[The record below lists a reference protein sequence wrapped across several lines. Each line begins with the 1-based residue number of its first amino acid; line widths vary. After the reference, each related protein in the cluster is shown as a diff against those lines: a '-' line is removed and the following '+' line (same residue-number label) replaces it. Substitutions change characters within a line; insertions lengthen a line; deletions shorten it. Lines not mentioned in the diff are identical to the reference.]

1 MDPITGGHDAPASTS
16 TLVTGLA
23 ALGTMVCV
31 GIFVLLATVF
41 TAWAEKVGLVD
52 WLVRCCTGHVD
63 PLPDDFDPVRGR
75 QQAPPPPLPPVRDL
89 AIAALA
95 GRSDRGATRAAAIA
109 RATQQQDAPSLDE
122 DINTMDIY
130 APDYFDDNRDSVLE
144 AHVAATAL
152 TVVGALAMARAARRA
167 DAARTPAAP
176 PPPAEADLEA

>member
-52 WLVRCCTGHVD
+52 WIDEVINAIDMHE
-63 PLPDDFDPVRGR
+63 PDNPN
-75 QQAPPPPLPPVRDL
+75 P
-89 AIAALA
+89 
-95 GRSDRGATRAAAIA
+95 
-109 RATQQQDAPSLDE
+109 
-122 DINTMDIY
+122 
-130 APDYFDDNRDSVLE
+130 VLE
-144 AHVAATAL
+144 AHLASSAL
-152 TVVGALAMARAARRA
+152 TAIGAVAMARAARQA
-167 DAARTPAAP
+167 DAARPPAAPPP

>member
-52 WLVRCCTGHVD
+52 WLVRCCTGHVE

-75 QQAPPPPLPPVRDL
+75 AQPPPPPLPPVRDL

-122 DINTMDIY
+122 AINTMDIY
-130 APDYFDDNRDSVLE
+130 APDYFDDNRDAVLE
-144 AHVAATAL
+144 PYLASAAL
-152 TVVGALAMARAARRA
+152 TAVGALAMARAARRA
-167 DAARTPAAP
+167 DDARPPAAP
-176 PPPAEADLEA
+176 PPPAESDLEA

>member
-75 QQAPPPPLPPVRDL
+75 AQPPPPPLPPVRDL

-95 GRSDRGATRAAAIA
+95 GRGDRGATRAAAIA
-109 RATQQQDAPSLDE
+109 RARQQQDAPTIAE
-122 DINTMDIY
+122 VVTAMEMY
-130 APDYFDDNRDSVLE
+130 EPDFDDNPDPILE
-144 AHVAATAL
+144 AHLAASAL
-152 TVVGALAMARAARRA
+152 TAVGALAMARAARRA
-167 DAARTPAAP
+167 DAARPPAAP
-176 PPPAEADLEA
+176 PPPEADLEA

>member
-63 PLPDDFDPVRGR
+63 PAPRRFRSRAR
-75 QQAPPPPLPPVRDL
+75 Q
-89 AIAALA
+89 AA
-95 GRSDRGATRAAAIA
+95 GATAAAATGA
-109 RATQQQDAPSLDE
+109 RPCD
-122 DINTMDIY
+122 
-130 APDYFDDNRDSVLE
+130 R
-144 AHVAATAL
+144 
-152 TVVGALAMARAARRA
+152 RARR
-167 DAARTPAAP
+167 P
-176 PPPAEADLEA
+176 

>member
-41 TAWAEKVGLVD
+41 TAWAEKVGLIE

-63 PLPDDFDPVRGR
+63 PLPDDFDPVRVR
-75 QQAPPPPLPPVRDL
+75 QQPPPPLPPVRDL
-89 AIAALA
+89 AIAALH
-95 GRSDRGATRAAAIA
+95 GRGDRGATRAAAIA
-109 RATQQQDAPSLDE
+109 RATQQAAPPTIDE
-122 DINTMDIY
+122 VVRAMEIY
-130 APDYFDDNRDSVLE
+130 EPDFDDNPDPVLE
-144 AHVAATAL
+144 AHLASSAL
-152 TVVGALAMARAARRA
+152 TAIGAVAMARAARRA
-167 DAARTPAAP
+167 DAARPPAAPPP